1 MINKY
6 NLDISMKFENCIAF
20 ISYIKDN
27 YNNIVYVEIT
37 DLNNISKFEN
47 LKEVYIKNIN
57 IEDISFLN
65 SLTKLEKVSI
75 YYNFSIFMT
84 ILIYKKVILGGK
96 MLENSVLNK
105 EIIKKIV
112 NENYGINIT
121 NIKRINRGSA
131 NIYNLDNKYILKEF
145 TSDREVLS
153 IEKEF
158 NIIKHLNNKGLRV
171 PTYLETKEGKCYIIY
186 KGRIIIIQI
195 FLDGYTM
202 ENNTGDYD
210 KTIESATIL
219 GRLSKALETYNL
231 ETEYNEYPSKE
242 ELEKGIEKLND
253 LASKIKD
260 DNPYKDKIINDLNR
274 KVEISNEL
282 LNFDFDALKKVTL
295 KLCHGDYSV
304 QQLIYCDEKETAVI
318 DFETVRTMPI
328 NWEII
333 RSYSYVDKECKDGEF
348 NLNTFIDYVKEVMKY
363 INLTEY
369 DLKYMP
375 YIYIFQLVSSTFGY
389 KQYNNDYS
397 KTNLL
402 DFAFFRTNL
411 CNYLYDKLEI
421 ISNEL
426 LKLK

>member
-1 MINKY
+1 
-6 NLDISMKFENCIAF
+6 
-20 ISYIKDN
+20 
-27 YNNIVYVEIT
+27 
-37 DLNNISKFEN
+37 
-47 LKEVYIKNIN
+47 
-57 IEDISFLN
+57 
-65 SLTKLEKVSI
+65 
-75 YYNFSIFMT
+75 
-84 ILIYKKVILGGK
+84 
-96 MLENSVLNK
+96 MLENSVLNE
-105 EIIKKIV
+105 EIIKKLV
-112 NENYGINIT
+112 SENYGINVT
-121 NIKRINRGSA
+121 NIVRINRGSA
-131 NIYNLDNKYILKEF
+131 NIYNLDDKYILKEF
-145 TSDREVLS
+145 SSDREVSS

-158 NIIKHLNNKGLRV
+158 NIIKHLDNKGLRV

-186 KGRIIIIQI
+186 EGRIIIIQV
-195 FLDGYTM
+195 FLEGYAM

-219 GRLSKALETYNL
+219 GRLSNALEDYPL
-231 ETEYNEYPSKE
+231 ESEYDDWASRE
-242 ELEKGIEKLND
+242 ELEKGIEKLSD
-253 LASKIKD
+253 LISKIKE
-260 DNPYKDKIINDLNR
+260 DNPHKDKIISDLNR
-274 KVEISNEL
+274 RVEISKEL
-282 LNFDFDALKKVTL
+282 LDFNFDDLKKVTL

-328 NWEII
+328 DWEII

-397 KTNLL
+397 KTSLL

-411 CNYLYDKLEI
+411 CNYLYDNLEI